1 MDSHTHKH
9 TRTHA
14 HTHTHT
20 HTRTHAHTHMRTHAH
35 ARTHTHTHADRYTHR
50 MKKKV
55 AEGCLVDPIL
65 VLPAAHTSINMEDG
79 EAVK

>member
-1 MDSHTHKH
+1 MWIHTH
-9 TRTHA
+9 TNTHA

-20 HTRTHAHTHMRTHAH
+20 HARTYAHAHARTRTHAHTHTR
-35 ARTHTHTHADRYTHR
+35 ADRHTHR